1 MRKLI
6 IATQNRDKFQEMK
19 EGLTGL
25 GWEIIPAF
33 EFPGAPEVEEDGKT
47 LEENSLK
54 KARVLSMF
62 TDLPTL
68 ADDTGLFVEALGG
81 QPGVYAARF
90 AGENCTYQDNVT
102 KILKVMKGV
111 PQDRR
116 KAFFK
121 TVITFYQ
128 PNREAQQVAGDV
140 QGFITEEARGQGGF
154 GYDPVFLPTGLN
166 KVFAE
171 MSLEEKNR
179 ISHRGLAVQ
188 KVRQLL
194 TQP

>member
-1 MRKLI
+1 MRKLV
-6 IATQNRDKFQEMK
+6 IATQNRDKFEEMK
-19 EGLTGL
+19 VALTGL
-25 GWEIIPAF
+25 DWDIVPAF
-33 EFPGAPEVEEDGKT
+33 EFPSAPEVEEDGQT
-47 LEENSLK
+47 LEENSMK
-54 KARVLSMF
+54 KARALSVF
-62 TDLPTL
+62 TGLPTV

-102 KILKVMKGV
+102 KILKLMKGI
-111 PQDRR
+111 PRDRR
-116 KAFFK
+116 KASFR

-128 PNREAQQVAGDV
+128 PNRTVQQVAGDV
-140 QGFITEEARGQGGF
+140 EGFITEEARGQGGF
-154 GYDPVFLPTGLN
+154 GYDPVFLPAGFN

-188 KVRQLL
+188 KARQLL
-194 TQP
+194 TQS